1 MATRVRK
8 GSYQASKADL
18 TARFS
23 RLQGQISGI
32 ARMVDEERYC
42 PEVLTQISSA
52 VAALEKI
59 GFILLRE
66 HVANCVVDD
75 VAGGRRDEAVDELM
89 AVVHRFA
96 GR

>member
-32 ARMVDEERYC
+32 ARMVD
-42 PEVLTQISSA
+42 
-52 VAALEKI
+52 
-59 GFILLRE
+59 
-66 HVANCVVDD
+66 
-75 VAGGRRDEAVDELM
+75 
-89 AVVHRFA
+89 
-96 GR
+96 